1 MEHLITQM
9 GLLFPAFDKW
19 FSAGFIVFARLL
31 GFVRFAP
38 IFNRK
43 EIAGLVKLAFVF
55 IFTVMLTPILKPGV
69 PPASISPLLLLLLNF
84 AVGAIIGYIAQLL
97 ILAIEAG
104 GDMINTQMG
113 LSSAMVMDP
122 TTNSQTS
129 ILSRIITL
137 LGIII
142 FIELGGFYW
151 LLNALIRSFEIFPI
165 YAVSIPLEKI
175 INLDYLVTITSN
187 VLYIGLQIAS
197 PILLATLGQ
206 DIILGVISKTAPQVN
221 VFQLSF
227 LFKPV
232 FGAQGRSWS
241 LKPLSQKQEMRDT
254 EQLVG
259 PETSQGLAW
268 FHPCELL

>member
-1 MEHLITQM
+1 MDQFIQQIALLI
-9 GLLFPAFDKW
+9 PEFDHW
-19 FSAGFIVFARLL
+19 FSAGAIVFARLL
-31 GFVRFAP
+31 GFIRFAP

-43 EIAGLVKLAFVF
+43 EIAGLVKLALVF
-55 IFTVMLTPILKPGV
+55 ILTIMLTPLLNPGN
-69 PPASISPLLLLLLNF
+69 PPANVSPMLLLLLNF
-84 AVGAIIGYIAQLL
+84 VVGAIIGYIAQLI
-97 ILAIEAG
+97 ILAIESG

-137 LGIII
+137 LGILI

-151 LLNALIRSFEIFPI
+151 LINALIRSFEIFPI

-175 INLDYLVTITSN
+175 VNLNYLITTTSN
-187 VLYIGLQIAS
+187 VLYVGLQIAS
-197 PILLATLGQ
+197 PVLLATLGQ

-232 FGAQGRSWS
+232 FGAAILIWILPMLINVISEFF
-241 LKPLSQKQEMRDT
+241 LSFSKIY
-254 EQLVG
+254 
-259 PETSQGLAW
+259 
-268 FHPCELL
+268 

>member
-1 MEHLITQM
+1 MDQVVSQISIM
-9 GLLFPAFDKW
+9 FPEFARW
-19 FSAGFIVFARLL
+19 FSAGFVVFARLL

-43 EIAGLVKLAFVF
+43 EIAGLVKLAFAF
-55 IFTVMLTPILKPGV
+55 ILTIILTPMVKPSN
-69 PPASISPLLLLLLNF
+69 PPADSMLLLLVLNF
-84 AVGAIIGYIAQLL
+84 AAGAIIGYIAQII

-122 TTNSQTS
+122 STNSQTS

-137 LGIII
+137 MGLII
-142 FIELGGFYW
+142 FMHIGGFYW
-151 LLNALIRSFEIFPI
+151 MINAFIRSFELFPI
-165 YAVSIPLEKI
+165 YATAIPLEKI
-175 INLDYLVTITSN
+175 INLDYLVTTTSN
-187 VLYIGLQIAS
+187 VLYVGLQIAS
-197 PILLATLGQ
+197 PVLLATLGQ

-232 FGAQGRSWS
+232 FGAAIMIWILPMLTNVISDFF
-241 LKPLSQKQEMRDT
+241 LSF
-254 EQLVG
+254 
-259 PETSQGLAW
+259 SSIY
-268 FHPCELL
+268 

>member
-1 MEHLITQM
+1 MEQFLNQIAI
-9 GLLFPAFDKW
+9 LFPEFERW

-31 GFVRFAP
+31 GFIRFAP
-38 IFNRK
+38 VFNRR
-43 EIAGLVKLAFVF
+43 EINSIVKLALALLL
-55 IFTVMLTPILKPGV
+55 TVMMT
-69 PPASISPLLLLLLNF
+69 PLLNPAAPPREVSPMLLWVLNF

-129 ILSRIITL
+129 ILSRMITL
-137 LGIII
+137 LGLCI
-142 FIELGGFYW
+142 FMQIGGMYW
-151 LLNALIRSFEIFPI
+151 LFNALMRSFQIFPI
-165 YAVSIPLEKI
+165 YAVQIPLEQI
-175 INLDYLVTITSN
+175 INIDYLVKTTSN
-187 VLYIGLQIAS
+187 VLYVGLQIAS

-221 VFQLSF
+221 VFQMSF

-232 FGAQGRSWS
+232 FGAAIMIWILPMLVNVISDFF
-241 LKPLSQKQEMRDT
+241 LSFS
-254 EQLVG
+254 G
-259 PETSQGLAW
+259 IY
-268 FHPCELL
+268 